1 MLVSLYDSGGTA
13 RRNALA
19 AALGRDR
26 TRLSHL
32 LTRYSPAHRH
42 SGPGPTPA
50 AISVIPGPDAVKQAG
65 GNTVGGYGVVV
76 SG

>member
-26 TRLSHL
+26 TRLPHL
-32 LTRYSPAHRH
+32 LTRMVERGSVARATVRN
-42 SGPGPTPA
+42 GVEVTLCPG
-50 AISVIPGPDAVKQAG
+50 AG
-65 GNTVGGYGVVV
+65 GNTVGG
-76 SG
+76 